1 MTWTRVVMLEMKNWN
16 SPYALGPAYNT
27 INWDLNLSTGRG
39 AIWGSA
45 VHYPTAF
52 PGSEWHCSFRMPF
65 DGAGGYAGKGVCQG
79 TGKLAGWQWRV
90 NLAVAPLGLHR
101 ARRPSWGFCALVSL
115 THANRR
121 RRHLPGAWQL
131 QCRCRVRHLQ
141 GPRQRL
147 PGTLS
152 PAGSRPASVP
162 RPSRGS

>member
-1 MTWTRVVMLEMKNWN
+1 MKRLLVALVVAGLLGALSAPAAMATTTRIQTIATTGSSEIRNPGTRWYTGSGDQVEHVRGMVMLEMKNWN

-79 TGKLAGWQWRV
+79 TGELAGWQWRV
-90 NLAVAPLGLHR
+90 DLVVAP
-101 ARRPSWGFCALVSL
+101 WGSTASGYIFK
-115 THANRR
+115 
-121 RRHLPGAWQL
+121 PG
-131 QCRCRVRHLQ
+131 H
-141 GPRQRL
+141 
-147 PGTLS
+147 
-152 PAGSRPASVP
+152 
-162 RPSRGS
+162 